1 MAKLQTVI
9 LKVDSSNL
17 FPYPFNF
24 IGDIMNKNELLEMIS
39 GLEEDDYTLV
49 ETKAI
54 VKKLMAYAKLMEQ

>member
-1 MAKLQTVI
+1 
-9 LKVDSSNL
+9 
-17 FPYPFNF
+17 
-24 IGDIMNKNELLEMIS
+24 MNKNELLEMIS